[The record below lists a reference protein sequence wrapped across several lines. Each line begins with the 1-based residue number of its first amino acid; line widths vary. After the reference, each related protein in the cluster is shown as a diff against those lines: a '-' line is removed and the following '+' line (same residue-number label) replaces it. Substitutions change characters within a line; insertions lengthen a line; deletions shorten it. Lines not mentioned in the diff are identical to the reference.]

1 MCSGTQVSLLTLC
14 PLGQPN
20 KAIGH
25 ESQIELW
32 LPHVN
37 RNRFACCTSEIDR
50 VCTLLSLFINRLRT
64 VLAVKGSLRRAENGA
79 PLTAPGRS
87 EQDLPNRRE
96 RRSGNPMTPGSEH
109 LAASRQNH
117 ARATP
122 PRGTRTS
129 GRGAGCRNFSRLPAR
144 EGTFS
149 LDILFY
155 RTLRGFASPKSIV
168 SALPPSFREV
178 EQPSQARPS
187 VPLAELGDDH
197 DVLENRVCRHPGFHQ
212 MRRRSRSAL
221 LSRLIPEFVD
231 QRLYESCQDGVVLP
245 VGWWALSQS

>member
-50 VCTLLSLFINRLRT
+50 VCALLSLFVNRLRT

-96 RRSGNPMTPGSEH
+96 RRSGNLMTPGSEH

-117 ARATP
+117 ARATT

-129 GRGAGCRNFSRLPAR
+129 GRGLDVETFRGFQLAR
-144 EGTFS
+144 E
-149 LDILFY
+149 LFLLTSSFIEPQGY
-155 RTLRGFASPKSIV
+155 RF
-168 SALPPSFREV
+168 E
-178 EQPSQARPS
+178 
-187 VPLAELGDDH
+187 
-197 DVLENRVCRHPGFHQ
+197 
-212 MRRRSRSAL
+212 MR
-221 LSRLIPEFVD
+221 
-231 QRLYESCQDGVVLP
+231 
-245 VGWWALSQS
+245 